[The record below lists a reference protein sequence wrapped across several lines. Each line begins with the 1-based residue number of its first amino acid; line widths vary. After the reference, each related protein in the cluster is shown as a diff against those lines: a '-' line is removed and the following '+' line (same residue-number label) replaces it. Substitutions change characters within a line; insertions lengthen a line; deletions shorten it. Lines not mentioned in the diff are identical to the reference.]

1 MDYATESLVTVNSS
15 MYCYRLRALPSFG
28 VHRASKKKSRAK
40 KRAPPK
46 ALGAPLIVCD
56 LHHELCRKGG
66 TARSDNVVIEGY
78 T

>member
-1 MDYATESLVTVNSS
+1 
-15 MYCYRLRALPSFG
+15 MYCYTLRALPSFG
-28 VHRASKKKSRAK
+28 VRRASKKKKSRAK

-46 ALGAPLIVCD
+46 ALGASLIVFD
-56 LHHELCRKGG
+56 LRQGLRRKGG

>member
-1 MDYATESLVTVNSS
+1 MCTVIDYEHSLLLGSVAPV
-15 MYCYRLRALPSFG
+15 
-28 VHRASKKKSRAK
+28 KKKSRAK

>member
-1 MDYATESLVTVNSS
+1 

-28 VHRASKKKSRAK
+28 VRRASKKKSRAK

-46 ALGAPLIVCD
+46 ALGASLIVFD
-56 LHHELCRKGG
+56 LRQGLRRKGG